1 MTTEQ
6 QVLFDIG
13 RSHARLACERLD
25 ETNVPFALSHLKEA
39 QRALELIP
47 TSSESQVPSSKFQV
61 SSSKSPKSLTIEAE
75 IIKP

>member
-6 QVLFDIG
+6 QALFDIA
-13 RSHARLACERLD
+13 RSHTRLACERLD

-39 QRALELIP
+39 QRALELFK
-47 TSSESQVPSSKFQV
+47 SSESQVPSS
-61 SSSKSPKSLTIEAE
+61 KSLTIEAE

>member
-6 QVLFDIG
+6 QALFDIA
-13 RSHARLACERLD
+13 RSHTRLACERLD

-39 QRALELIP
+39 QRALEL
-47 TSSESQVPSSKFQV
+47 VNR
-61 SSSKSPKSLTIEAE
+61 SKSQAPSPKPLTIEAE